1 MSTQSIDGVVSLSF
15 RPGTVSHLQ
24 ITTDPTTGPLPL
36 RVMLALPTGPWIQNG
51 GGGGASDFTVG
62 NGFAT
67 YTIAPEHVAASGG
80 VMLESTQPNRAFSAV
95 GF

>member
-51 GGGGASDFTVG
+51 GGGGASDFTG
-62 NGFAT
+62 ASAT
-67 YTIAPEHVAASGG
+67 GLPPTRSRQSTSRPAA
-80 VMLESTQPNRAFSAV
+80 V
-95 GF
+95 